1 MTQTVYFNE
10 NSIYTTY
17 MSVIMSKCYN
27 KFCCRSIIVLLIIGK
42 FCPVIVINV
51 DMTFDN
57 ANLYQ
62 AFFL

>member
-1 MTQTVYFNE
+1 
-10 NSIYTTY
+10 